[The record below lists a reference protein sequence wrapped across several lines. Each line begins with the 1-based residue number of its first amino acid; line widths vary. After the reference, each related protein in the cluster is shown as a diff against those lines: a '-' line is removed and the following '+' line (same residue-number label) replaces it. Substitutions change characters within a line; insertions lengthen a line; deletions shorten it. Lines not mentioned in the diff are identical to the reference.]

1 MPYLGNEVAPL
12 VQALEG
18 KELKLDSDGDSS
30 ITADTDDRVDVKVGG
45 SDMVH
50 VTSTGLGVGTTS
62 PATDFH
68 VAGASYSA
76 PTNGLDSNINL
87 LINNTQYAGLGLLG
101 ANNGSSFIHF
111 GDGDDMDV
119 GQINYVHAD
128 NAMTFTTNTSE
139 AMKIDG
145 SGHITKPL
153 TPAFCA
159 RGNYAAISLNS
170 QVWAFNS
177 TSYGS
182 AFNIGSHYNTSDG
195 KFTAPIAGRY
205 FFHFSSIINT
215 QGTDLTLQLRIN
227 NNTIDQLH
235 ISQDEG
241 GWNTYGVSNI
251 YNLSANDYV
260 TVYVTGNYNL
270 YGQSWSRFTGYLLG

>member
-50 VTSTGLGVGTTS
+50 VTSTGLGVGTNS
-62 PATDFH
+62 PTD
-68 VAGASYSA
+68 
-76 PTNGLDSNINL
+76 TNGFSRALDV
-87 LINNTQYAGLGLLG
+87 
-101 ANNGSSFIHF
+101 NGSS
-111 GDGDDMDV
+111 GAAV
-119 GQINYVHAD
+119 Y
-128 NAMTFTTNTSE
+128 TRT
-139 AMKIDG
+139 DG
-145 SGHITKPL
+145 SATNRTVFANSGTDGYVFNGGAGTLRFYSNATQHMTIDANGHITKPQ

-159 RGNYAAISLNS
+159 RGNYSTVSVNDE
-170 QVWAFNS
+170 VWAFNS

-195 KFTAPIAGRY
+195 KFTAPIDGRY
-205 FFHFSSIINT
+205 FFHFSTIINT
-215 QGTDLTLQLRIN
+215 QGTNLTLQIRVN
-227 NNTIDQLH
+227 NSATDQMH
-235 ISQDEG
+235 ISQDES
-241 GWNTYGVSNI
+241 GWNTYSVSNI

-260 TVYVTGNYNL
+260 TVYVGGNYLL
-270 YGQSWSRFTGYLLG
+270 YGQTWSRFTGYLLG